1 MSSAAPLDLRDRSI
15 PTSSRA
21 GLTRPGLHRDH
32 GHADG
37 SKRASKETPLQRRVR
52 MLSDLDGLL
61 ESIGAALSESAATS
75 LDARQLPDENVTCRR

>member
-1 MSSAAPLDLRDRSI
+1 
-15 PTSSRA
+15 
-21 GLTRPGLHRDH
+21 
-32 GHADG
+32 
-37 SKRASKETPLQRRVR
+37 